1 MLGAAYETPVRFPA
15 TTAST
20 QAADLRRGTW
30 NSGSRPRP
38 LQLYLPL
45 FSPITKP
52 TYRLRY
58 LPFFLLFQTAPHVV
72 HSLTCARIE
81 LSLRGIPANAV
92 ILLITFRSTSS
103 LLYARIRL
111 NKAPKLRPPGTCVDP
126 RCLCRMHCEEEARR
140 CYTPAFKQ
148 FQYIRGDTSGD
159 DTCLNFNPLF
169 PPGRA
174 GRSLR
179 FEPFCLD
186 RFLASF

>member
-1 MLGAAYETPVRFPA
+1 MEYRVATSTSATISSSVFSNNQANISITVSSILPPVPDCA
-15 TTAST
+15 TCCA
-20 QAADLRRGTW
+20 L
-30 NSGSRPRP
+30 
-38 LQLYLPL
+38 
-45 FSPITKP
+45 
-52 TYRLRY
+52 
-58 LPFFLLFQTAPHVV
+58 
-72 HSLTCARIE
+72 LTCAGIE
-81 LSLRGIPANAV
+81 LSLRGIPANAA

-186 RFLASF
+186 RFLASFLAG